1 MKNVIQSLKLNWK
14 AILSSVLAFLSAVV
28 VMSIGWAYTA
38 GQYAQRLETI
48 QSGLAANAGD
58 NIEIRKELAS
68 SVGGLR
74 DDIKELAAK
83 TDTNSGKLDILIQ
96 MQPKARNAMMA
107 DTSK

>member
-1 MKNVIQSLKLNWK
+1 
-14 AILSSVLAFLSAVV
+14 
-28 VMSIGWAYTA
+28 
-38 GQYAQRLETI
+38 
-48 QSGLAANAGD
+48 
-58 NIEIRKELAS
+58 LAS